1 MEDINNYK
9 QLMSELE
16 AEAQE
21 SNLKEIKNLI
31 EIVNNDDCL
40 KTYLKDNEYVDLEMV
55 NEIINSK
62 KGVDNDN

>member
-40 KTYLKDNEYVDLEMV
+40 KKYLKDNEYVDLEMV

>member
-40 KTYLKDNEYVDLEMV
+40 KTYLKDNEYVDLEIV